1 MTPSDILFSYP
12 HVSVPY
18 RAIISEACSCSKW
31 AQVQRSQL
39 DIMKRE
45 RERTLSPKWNISIK
59 SLPSELRGP

>member
-45 RERTLSPKWNISIK
+45 RENTQP
-59 SLPSELRGP
+59 